1 MCSRPIP
8 PTTRPTATT
17 LPYDILREIFLHC
30 LPDDHL
36 DILQPN
42 SRDPPMLLCYVC
54 SYWRKVALASPS
66 LWSHIYYR
74 LPIRWDIE
82 GRPIIWDLNRFMVDM
97 KILNWWRKNQ
107 GSMGPFIRFQFYQER
122 DIEYK
127 ESYLEGDIMKFF
139 IEYLSSA
146 QYLDVGPFAR
156 YLFRQD
162 SASGFPVAAP
172 NLHTLVAY
180 YEDVAF
186 ADIFGQTADPTLTLI
201 LPFHIASS
209 LRRLS
214 IHFEG
219 NLSRTSTHSFSNWS
233 ALTHLSMQKV
243 TMSPNVWFSL
253 IRGVVHLQW
262 AYFWIAIRED
272 EDDARVHP
280 PRSTLSFLSTLSL
293 QAFNRRDG
301 HSEFETLGSLLQDL
315 HLPALH
321 NLTIYVDV
329 NARNLPH
336 DIMMINT
343 MLKSMPAIRD
353 LILGLNFYP
362 PFDPSLPSANWQVAE
377 KLSTLAS
384 SLTHLQLD
392 MTYTY
397 RQWNDR
403 TLNSILSQWKEI
415 LSPRRW
421 LDLANPTNPIRKIT
435 AFVPKLKTYG
445 PLVECALRNT
455 LPLGDK
461 EQGKKDDIVLEVV
474 SMDKSI
480 DASEKWMT
488 WGAR

>member
-1 MCSRPIP
+1 MFSRPIRP
-8 PTTRPTATT
+8 STFPTATT

-30 LPDDHL
+30 LPDDRL
-36 DILQPN
+36 DNPQPN
-42 SRDPPMLLCYVC
+42 SSDPPMLLCYVC
-54 SYWRKVALASPS
+54 SYWRKVTLASPS
-66 LWSHIYYR
+66 LWSHIFYR

-97 KILNWWRKNQ
+97 KFLNWWRRNQ
-107 GSMGPFIRFQFYQER
+107 GSMAPFIRFQFYQER
-122 DIEYK
+122 DRDLEHK
-127 ESYLEGDIMKFF
+127 ESYMDGDIMKFF
-139 IEYLSSA
+139 IDYLSSA

-162 SASGFPVAAP
+162 SASGFPVASP

-180 YEDVAF
+180 YEDVVF
-186 ADIFGQTADPTLTLI
+186 ADILGQTVDPTLTRI

-219 NLSRTSTHSFSNWS
+219 NLSRTFMNSFSNWS
-233 ALTHLSMQKV
+233 GLTHLSMHKM

-253 IRGVVHLQW
+253 IRGAVHLQW
-262 AYFWIAIRED
+262 GFFWIAIRED
-272 EDDARVHP
+272 EDDGRIQP
-280 PRSTLSFLSTLSL
+280 SRKTLPFLSTLSL
-293 QAFNRRDG
+293 QAFHKRDG

-321 NLTIYVDV
+321 NLTLYLDV

-336 DIMMINT
+336 DVMKINT
-343 MLKSMPAIRD
+343 MLKPMPAVQD
-353 LILGLNFYP
+353 LTLGLRFYP
-362 PFDPSLPSANWQVAE
+362 SFDPSLPNANWQVSE

-397 RQWNDR
+397 RYSNI
-403 TLNSILSQWKEI
+403 NNILSQWKEI
-415 LSPRRW
+415 LSPGRW
-421 LDLANPTNPIRKIT
+421 LDLADPTNPIRKIT
-435 AFVPKLKTYG
+435 AFVPKPRTNR
-445 PLVECALRNT
+445 PLADFFLRNT
-455 LPLGDK
+455 LALGDE
-461 EQGKKDDIVLEVV
+461 EQGKTGGVVLEVFSV
-474 SMDKSI
+474 EKPT
-480 DASEKWMT
+480 DASEKWKT